1 LNAYLFFGAYWLPRV
16 ASHYRFSWFHYGFID
31 GFSDVPSFGGVNRF
45 HYRTGARNLL
55 FIINRLLYGEVFF
68 FNALFVNG
76 FVSVVFHWGLVGL
89 PNWFLHGEVFFFNAL
104 FVNGF
109 IGVVFHWGLVGLP
122 NWFLHGEVFFFNAL
136 FVNRFVSVVFHW
148 GLVGLPNWFLYGVVF
163 FTNALLINRL

>member
-1 LNAYLFFGAYWLPRV
+1 MNAYLFFGANWLPRV
-16 ASHYRFSWFHYGFID
+16 ASHHGFPWFHYGFID
-31 GFSDVPSFGGVNRF
+31 GFSDITGLGGVNRF
-45 HYRTGARNLL
+45 HNRTGARNLL

-68 FNALFVNG
+68 LD
-76 FVSVVFHWGLVGL
+76 
-89 PNWFLHGEVFFFNAL
+89 AL

-136 FVNRFVSVVFHW
+136 FVNGFVSVVLHR